1 MPGCMLNIITTIL
14 PRVPI
19 LYSMAYKT
27 LLEFSTDEL
36 LFNLLAKERAKY
48 RKRNRDAKTHK
59 LDRNVDFNELVNRIK
74 LSRMMP
80 PRIKWVRPRKRNNL
94 GKGSLAARRIA
105 EKALSLTYKKDI
117 RDHKVLYYQEEFR
130 AFAARIRE
138 RLQSDDLSFES
149 PRLMPLYKKEKKVGE
164 SLKVICRPLS
174 VYTNLEDKIILA
186 LTSRYL
192 TQYLDKCL
200 HPHILSY
207 RKARRTDDNKYH
219 PLDFNDGIKMIMK
232 YREEYHDRPIYA
244 ADCDIK
250 KFYDIIDHQVVR
262 DCFDRILRRSRIPSE
277 GQSQVKRVMDA
288 YLGSYNFYDNTL
300 VAAQKDPKVFSK
312 IWRKMKDHD
321 RKNHYVIEWV
331 DELKQMP
338 VEIQR
343 QRGVPQGG
351 ALSLLVANI
360 VLNDVDQS
368 IVSTED
374 PDRLMIR
381 YCDDMVLL
389 HTDHDQCTR
398 LMNDYTQSLTAH
410 KLYYH
415 EFELFHDRK
424 SFWKVKSHSPYLWG
438 DGDIGSSNRYIGFL
452 GYELSRE
459 GQLRLRKSNIEKL
472 KEHFLRQVYIHR
484 RYEEDSKITDAKER
498 TLKAFDRF
506 LDCTSIYTVFDKDR
520 FEGGSQYNY
529 LLQLRQKIEKRLQ
542 L

>member
-1 MPGCMLNIITTIL
+1 
-14 PRVPI
+14 
-19 LYSMAYKT
+19 MAYKT
-27 LLEFSTDEL
+27 LIEFATDEM

-59 LDRNVDFNELVNRIK
+59 LDRNIDFNKLFNRIK

-80 PRIKWVRPRKRNNL
+80 PRIKWVRPRKREQCN
-94 GKGSLAARRIA
+94 KGSLAARRIA
-105 EKALSLTYKKDI
+105 EKALRLTYKKEI
-117 RDHKVLYYQEEFR
+117 RDHEVLAYLKEFR
-130 AFAARIRE
+130 AFADRIRK
-138 RLQSDDLSFES
+138 RIQSDDLHFES
-149 PRLMPLYKKEKKVGE
+149 PRLMPLYKDKKEKVDKR
-164 SLKVICRPLS
+164 KIYTVICRPLS
-174 VYTNLEDKIILA
+174 VYTDLEDKIILA

-207 RKARRTDDNKYH
+207 RKARRCDDNKYH
-219 PLDFNDGIKMIMK
+219 ALDFNEGIKMIMK
-232 YREEYHDRPIYA
+232 YRDEYNNRPIYA

-277 GQSQVKRVMDA
+277 GQLQVKRVLNA

-300 VAAQKDPKVFSK
+300 VVAQKEPKVFSK

-321 RKNHYVIEWV
+321 RKNQYIIKWV
-331 DELKQMP
+331 DELTQMP

-389 HTDHDQCTR
+389 HTDRDQCAR
-398 LMNDYTQSLTAH
+398 LMNDYTQSLTDH

-415 EFELFHDRK
+415 EFEPCHDRK
-424 SFWKVKSHSPYLWG
+424 SFWAVKSHSPYLWG
-438 DGDIGSSNRYIGFL
+438 DGDVGSSNRYIGFL
-452 GYELSRE
+452 GYELSRK

-472 KEHFLRQVYIHR
+472 KEHFIRQVHIHR
-484 RYEEDSKITDAKER
+484 RYEEDPKITDAKER
-498 TLKAFDRF
+498 TRKAFDKF
-506 LDCTSIYTVFDKDR
+506 LDCTSIYTVFEKER
-520 FEGGSQYNY
+520 FEGSSQYNY
-529 LLQLRQKIEKRLQ
+529 LLQLRQKVEKRLR

>member
-1 MPGCMLNIITTIL
+1 MLNIITSIL

-19 LYSMAYKT
+19 FYSMKYKT
-27 LLEFSTDEL
+27 LLEFATDEM

-48 RKRNRDAKTHK
+48 RKRNYNAKEHVLKRD
-59 LDRNVDFNELVNRIK
+59 LDINGLTNRIK

-80 PRIKWVRPRKRNNL
+80 PRAKWVRPRKRKYL
-94 GKGSLAARRIA
+94 GKGSLASRRIA

-117 RDHKVLYYQEEFR
+117 RDHKVFYYQEEFR

-138 RLQSDDLSFES
+138 RLQSDDLRFES
-149 PRLMPLYKKEKKVGE
+149 PRLMPLYKKEKEEDGKN
-164 SLKVICRPLS
+164 KIYTVICRPLS
-174 VYTNLEDKIILA
+174 VYMNLEDKIILA

-200 HPHILSY
+200 HPNILSY
-207 RKARRTDDNKYH
+207 RKARRSDDNKYH

-232 YREEYHDRPIYA
+232 YREEYDDRPIYA

-277 GQSQVKRVMDA
+277 GQSQVKRVMEA
-288 YLGSYNFYDNTL
+288 YLDSYNFYDNTL
-300 VAAQKDPKVFSK
+300 IAAQKEPKVFSK

-331 DELKQMP
+331 DELKQMS

-381 YCDDMVLL
+381 YCDDMILL
-389 HTDHDQCTR
+389 HTDHDQCAR

-415 EFELFHDRK
+415 EFKPYHDRK
-424 SFWKVKSHSPYLWG
+424 SFWEVKSHSPYLWD

-452 GYELSRE
+452 GYELSRK
-459 GQLRLRKSNIEKL
+459 GRLRLRKSNIEKL
-472 KEHFLRQVYIHR
+472 KEHFLRQVYIHH
-484 RYEEDSKITDAKER
+484 RYEDNPKITDAKER
-498 TLKAFDRF
+498 TRKALDRF
-506 LDCTSIYTVFDKDR
+506 LDCTSIYTVFDKKQ
-520 FEGGSQYNY
+520 FERGGQYNY
-529 LLQLRQKIEKRLQ
+529 LLQLRQKVEKRLK

>member
-1 MPGCMLNIITTIL
+1 ME
-14 PRVPI
+14 
-19 LYSMAYKT
+19 YKT
-27 LLEFSTDEL
+27 LLEFATDDI

-48 RKRNRDAKTHK
+48 RKHNGDAKKHGLNRD
-59 LDRNVDFNELVNRIK
+59 DDFNKLFNRIK
-74 LSRMMP
+74 LSRIMP
-80 PRIKWVRPRKRNNL
+80 PRAKWVRPRKRKNL
-94 GKGSLAARRIA
+94 GKGSLASRRIA
-105 EKALSLTYKKDI
+105 EKALNLTYKKDI
-117 RDHKVLYYQEEFR
+117 RDHKTRNYQEEFR

-138 RLQSDDLSFES
+138 RLLSDDLRFES
-149 PRLMPLYKKEKKVGE
+149 PRLMPLYKDKKEKGKVGN
-164 SLKVICRPLS
+164 SKIYTVICRPLS
-174 VYTNLEDKIILA
+174 VYMNLEDKIILA

-192 TQYLDKCL
+192 TQYLDKYL
-200 HPHILSY
+200 HPYILSY

-232 YREEYHDRPIYA
+232 YLDEKHDRPIYA

-277 GQSQVKRVMDA
+277 GQLQVKRVLES
-288 YLGSYNFYDNTL
+288 YLDSYNFYDNTL
-300 VAAQKDPKVFSK
+300 VAAQEDPKVFSK

-321 RKNHYVIEWV
+321 RKNQYVIKWV

-368 IVSTED
+368 TVSTED

-389 HTDHDQCTR
+389 HTDRDQCAR
-398 LMNDYTQSLTAH
+398 LMNNYTQSLTDH

-415 EFELFHDRK
+415 EFETYHDRK

-452 GYELSRE
+452 GYELSRK

-472 KEHFLRQVYIHR
+472 KEHIQRQVYIHR
-484 RYEEDSKITDAKER
+484 RYEENPEITDAKER
-498 TLKAFDRF
+498 TRKAFDRF
-506 LDCTSIYTVFDKDR
+506 LDCTSVYTVFNKEK
-520 FEGGSQYNY
+520 FEGSSQYNS
-529 LLQLRQKIEKRLQ
+529 LLQLREKVEKRLK